1 MKRLLILLLCLLL
14 LCLPVA
20 AAGEEETSAS
30 RLEAE
35 LDVPEQQK
43 DLSLLQ
49 DGRISTYV
57 DFKAGN
63 RLLARVK
70 EPPQGVYIQ
79 WQRLPGEV
87 ALAWLDEAGNTL
99 SRETL
104 TPAFVNVYVSAP
116 QNAMGLELTFS
127 AKAAV
132 CGLEF
137 YGPGRLPDAL
147 QQWEPPME
155 TPAYMLLCGYPGDEL
170 LYFGGLVPLCLN
182 DGIPLFI
189 AYISAY
195 SRQR

>member
-1 MKRLLILLLCLLL
+1 MRQMKRLLILLLCLLL

-35 LDVPEQQK
+35 LEAPEQQK

-70 EPPQGVYIQ
+70 EPLQGVYIQ

-87 ALAWLDEAGNTL
+87 GTMV
-99 SRETL
+99 
-104 TPAFVNVYVSAP
+104 PAR
-116 QNAMGLELTFS
+116 QNI
-127 AKAAV
+127 KV
-132 CGLEF
+132 HP
-137 YGPGRLPDAL
+137 PGIRIR
-147 QQWEPPME
+147 
-155 TPAYMLLCGYPGDEL
+155 AY
-170 LYFGGLVPLCLN
+170 
-182 DGIPLFI
+182 
-189 AYISAY
+189 
-195 SRQR
+195 RQAFP

>member
-1 MKRLLILLLCLLL
+1 MRQMKRLLILLLCLLL

-70 EPPQGVYIQ
+70 EPPQGV
-79 WQRLPGEV
+79 
-87 ALAWLDEAGNTL
+87 AAAAG
-99 SRETL
+99 R
-104 TPAFVNVYVSAP
+104 
-116 QNAMGLELTFS
+116 G
-127 AKAAV
+127 
-132 CGLEF
+132 
-137 YGPGRLPDAL
+137 GPCLVGR
-147 QQWEPPME
+147 
-155 TPAYMLLCGYPGDEL
+155 
-170 LYFGGLVPLCLN
+170 GGK
-182 DGIPLFI
+182 
-189 AYISAY
+189 Y
-195 SRQR
+195 SFP